1 MPSQNLVQYLYK
13 HGDFVD
19 NLFMMTN
26 FNMLRLVFSI
36 LLSLTLLSLPVR
48 GQDED
53 QSQTEV
59 LAVEWVDLMS
69 QADLD
74 AVLNAPQLSH
84 DLYGWQDQL
93 AGNPDGEAYIKALR
107 SYDVN
112 PDLVDKRIMIPGF
125 IVPTAYSEDRRV
137 TEFFLVPFFGACL
150 HLPPPPPN
158 QIIHV
163 SYEQGVPLENFYDAH
178 VVHGLLKSEVN
189 ENDIASSAYRLEAE
203 GVSVYSY

>member
-1 MPSQNLVQYLYK
+1 MLLVLT
-13 HGDFVD
+13 
-19 NLFMMTN
+19 LFMPTA
-26 FNMLRLVFSI
+26 S
-36 LLSLTLLSLPVR
+36 
-48 GQDED
+48 GQDPSSEQD
-53 QSQTEV
+53 RTQVEV
-59 LAVEWVDLMS
+59 MAVEWVDLMS

-93 AGNPDGEAYIKALR
+93 AGDADGEAYMKALQ

-163 SYEQGVPLENFYDAH
+163 SYQPGVPLENFYDAH
-178 VVHGLLKSEVN
+178 VVHGLLKSEVVQN
-189 ENDIASSAYRLEAE
+189 NIASSAYRLEAE